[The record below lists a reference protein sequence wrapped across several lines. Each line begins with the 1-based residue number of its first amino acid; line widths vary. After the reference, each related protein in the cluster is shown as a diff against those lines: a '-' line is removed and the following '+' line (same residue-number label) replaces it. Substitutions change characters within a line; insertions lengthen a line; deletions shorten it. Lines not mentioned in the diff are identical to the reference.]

1 MRAMSHHQTISD
13 LLSAGVTLMLFLT
26 GKLISEVHLLDYH
39 TLVSDM
45 AYMGSII
52 VATITIIN
60 NYDKTKSNIKKIFNK
75 RKNK

>member
-13 LLSAGVTLMLFLT
+13 LLNAGIALILLMT
-26 GKLISEVHLLDYH
+26 GRLIAEVHLLDYH
-39 TLVSDM
+39 LLISDL

-60 NYDKTKSNIKKIFNK
+60 NYDKTKANIKRFITK
-75 RKNK
+75 RKKK